1 MIIEE
6 IYYIKTNLIREMNN
20 NFLNLSDLNFEE
32 NIKTG
37 NTILVDF
44 WADWCTPCKNM
55 NSTIRSIKSEYLK
68 KIFIAKLNVEEN
80 FKVSSKYNIR
90 SVPTLIIFKEGKEIE
105 RIVGSISLNK
115 LEEFIKRNI

>member
-1 MIIEE
+1 
-6 IYYIKTNLIREMNN
+6 MNN